1 MKFSS
6 TTVFLAFVAPILKVQ
21 VTFAHG
27 ELKSPRSRNWYAHEE
42 GIEGLQSGK
51 PSAEFCPHCLNTNPD
66 TTGVCGEST
75 NHDYNAWLD
84 TLGDPMPWISQETYT
99 LGQTI
104 VVESFLTAH
113 HGGHMELKACPVS
126 DTNLL
131 PPQSC
136 FDNHLLE
143 FVSDDL
149 YFMPKDPNYPER
161 GYYAGGQGAST
172 DRFVMK
178 FKLPDNVYGDK
189 VLLQW

>member
-51 PSAEFCPHCLNTNPD
+51 PSAEYCPHCLNTNPD

-126 DTNLL
+126 DTNVL

-136 FDNHLLE
+136 LIIISLNSSPMTCTPCQRIRTIPSAATMLE
-143 FVSDDL
+143 VKELRRIALS
-149 YFMPKDPNYPER
+149 
-161 GYYAGGQGAST
+161 
-172 DRFVMK
+172 
-178 FKLPDNVYGDK
+178 
-189 VLLQW
+189 